1 MMDDGRVG
9 RPPSKRPRLDHNSS
23 SPRSCDFQP
32 CDEPEPSSLI
42 APPSPSLSAEVFNG
56 GDVSTEE
63 LQSHMAME
71 EVGAII
77 TPADLDSNLVMEIGD
92 TTSIDLDEGHLVMG
106 ELRADF
112 GEGQLAED
120 VTGVQGPEENGK
132 GHVNMAEVMAA
143 LEWERRKNIEL
154 LGRVSSLEAKL
165 GGEETTSGL
174 TLEVVDGRVGAIGSL
189 DTLYVY
195 ILANFSEG
203 FLSMKRNER
212 IVVLTFVRR

>member
-9 RPPSKRPRLDHNSS
+9 QPPSKRLRLEHRSS
-23 SPRSCDFQP
+23 SPHSCDFQP
-32 CDEPEPSSLI
+32 CDEPEPSNLI

-56 GDVSTEE
+56 GDVCTEE

-71 EVGAII
+71 VAGAII

-106 ELRADF
+106 ELRADYS
-112 GEGQLAED
+112 EGQLAED
-120 VTGVQGPEENGK
+120 VTGVQGTEENGK

-165 GGEETTSGL
+165 GGEDATSGL
-174 TLEVVDGRVGAIGSL
+174 TLEVVDGQVGAIGSL
-189 DTLYVY
+189 GALYVY
-195 ILANFSEG
+195 ILAKF
-203 FLSMKRNER
+203 
-212 IVVLTFVRR
+212 